1 MVLIYTQKNC
11 RVPILLLIFNFD
23 MRYIYLKLKI
33 KLWKEKKS
41 KAPSSPRHP
50 SRSKKKVNF
59 WFIFFL
65 SFNSIYVFDVFALR
79 QLGTCGLIDFGF

>member
-33 KLWKEKKS
+33 KLWKEKKV
-41 KAPSSPRHP
+41 RHRRP
-50 SRSKKKVNF
+50 LGTRAVPKRKSIFGS
-59 WFIFFL
+59 FFL